1 MNPLRICPVSFYMLV
16 ILNFAASGFGATTAT
31 ITGRV
36 TDPSGAVVPGTKVTA
51 TNVDT
56 NINYAAQTNE
66 VGLYV
71 IPNLPPGRY
80 RVIVQKQ
87 GFETIVKPDVVLHV
101 ADVIGLNFSVQVG
114 SLSQSMTVEGGAP
127 LIQTETTQLGDV
139 IEDRHM
145 TSLPLNGRSYVDLL
159 GLQAGV
165 VPSQLNKSF
174 LATRDR
180 PVSGTLFAGNV
191 SVNGQREASNSFLV
205 NGGDVEEGR
214 NNGTSIIP
222 VLDSIQ
228 EFRLLTNSF
237 DAEYGRFSGAVVNV
251 VTKSGANALHGS
263 LFEFLR
269 NDKLDSR
276 NFFDR
281 NLIDAITGQE
291 IPGSARGALKRNQFG
306 GTAGGAILKNRLFF
320 FGDYQRTR
328 EVTGVTTGVIDV
340 PSAQERNGD
349 FSDVGTTGF
358 SALTGVVRGDNKPGN
373 HTMDEVLTQR
383 LGYPVKSGEPYWVEG
398 CNTQADALAGM
409 CVFPGQVVPQSA
421 WSPVATPTMKFIPE
435 ALATIQGTPF
445 FSTSA
450 FKRTLRDDKFGARI
464 DLNTQRMGNWAFYYH
479 FDDSTLLN
487 PYPAASVPGFPGL
500 SKTRAQQANL
510 SNTRNFGANA
520 VNEARLNFTRDALN
534 GNKPGG
540 GLGKISSFGFAE
552 QGLGIIPVSSAN
564 EGLPILSLQTL
575 GVSMGVPDS
584 EPAQFNNTWHFAD
597 SFSKIKGRHSLKFG
611 GDFRYYQINVRLFS
625 SGNGLFIFDGSET
638 GNDFADFLLG
648 APSYFEQSSIL
659 QLDSRTRYYAVF
671 AQDAFKIRSNLTL
684 NYGVR
689 WEVNQPWYDTQGKI
703 EQFVP
708 GQQSRVF
715 PDAPL
720 GWVFP
725 GDPGIPNTL
734 ARPQYDRFA
743 PRGGIAYSPAF
754 NGGILGKIF
763 GGPGK
768 SSIRAAYGLYYTAVE
783 DFTLFGE
790 IGDAPFGLFYVS
802 PTPVYLEEPYKDRI
816 SGNDPGQ
823 RFPYVFPGVG
833 ATGFWG
839 QFLPIAGSPA
849 YKIDNVMPYA
859 EHYNVNIQRQIGS
872 TAVLTVAYVGS
883 QGHHLLT
890 NLVFNPGNPA
900 RCFEINAI
908 LAQNNPTATPCGPG
922 LEDQIYDLGNGQ
934 FAYGT
939 RPYSV
944 TSGRS
949 LSQGLL
955 DYGDDGWTS
964 TLANSSYNA
973 LQVSLE
979 KRLGALR
986 FLGAYTW
993 SKSLDNSSAYQD
1005 YLNPYDQ
1012 RANRGLSLFDVA
1024 HNFVAS
1030 YTYDL
1035 PLKRLTRATNGVL
1048 VKFLDGW
1055 EVAGITRFSTGVPI
1069 TLANSGDH
1077 SLCGCGFGIPVDRPN
1092 YTGKPLQFFNPRDS
1106 DKHYYF
1112 STGPDYFTREAIGVP
1127 GNAARRFF
1135 HGPGL
1140 NNWDFALSKV
1150 TRVNERI
1157 SMQFRAEFFNLFNHA
1172 QFLNQRFSGGNVA
1185 SGQFGRVSSANPGR
1199 IGQFGLKVNF

>member
-1 MNPLRICPVSFYMLV
+1 MNPFRICPVLFRAFV
-16 ILNFAASGFGATTAT
+16 IISLAASAFGSTTST
-31 ITGRV
+31 LTGRV

-56 NINYAAQTNE
+56 NISSSTQTNE

-71 IPNLPPGRY
+71 IPDLPPGRY
-80 RVIVQKQ
+80 RMILQKQ

-101 ADVIGLNFSVQVG
+101 ADVIGLNFSMQIG
-114 SLSQSMTVEGGAP
+114 SVSQSMTVQGGAP

-139 IEDRHM
+139 IEGHTM
-145 TSLPLNGRSYVDLL
+145 TGLPLNGRSYVDLL

-165 VPSQLNKSF
+165 VPSQLNTGF
-174 LATRDR
+174 IRTTDR

-205 NGGDVEEGR
+205 NGGDVEEGK
-214 NNGTSIIP
+214 NNGTTIIP

-228 EFRLLTNSF
+228 EFRLLTNAF

-251 VTKSGANALHGS
+251 VTKSGTNALHGS
-263 LFEFLR
+263 IFEFLR

-281 NLIDAITGQE
+281 DLVDPVSGQT
-291 IPGSARGALKRNQFG
+291 IPGSARGVLKRNQFG
-306 GTAGGAILKNRLFF
+306 GTAGGPILKNRVFF
-320 FGDYQRTR
+320 FGDYQGTR
-328 EVTGVTTGVIDV
+328 EVVGVTSGVINV

-349 FSDVGTTGF
+349 FSDVAAVGYPE
-358 SALTGVVRGDNKPGN
+358 LTSTVRGDSVPGN

-383 LGYPVKSGEPYWVEG
+383 LGYTVNAGEPYWVSG
-398 CNTQADALAGM
+398 CNTAADAQAGM
-409 CVFPGQVVPQSA
+409 CVFPGQVVPQTA
-421 WSPVATPTMKFIPE
+421 WTPVASPTLNFIPN
-435 ALATIQGTPF
+435 AIGTTQGTPF

-450 FKRTLRDDKFGARI
+450 NKRTVSDDKFGARI
-464 DLNTQRMGNWAFYYH
+464 DLNTQKRGSWKFYYH
-479 FDDSTLLN
+479 FDDSQVLQ
-487 PYPAASVPGFPGL
+487 PYPSANVPGFPGL
-500 SKTRAQQANL
+500 SKSRAQQANL
-510 SNTRNFGANA
+510 SHTLSFGGNA
-520 VNEARLNFTRDALN
+520 VNEARLNFTRTAMNL
-534 GNKPGG
+534 NKPGG
-540 GLGKISSFGFAE
+540 GLGKISSFGFAD
-552 QGLGIIPVSSAN
+552 QGLGIIPVSSAY
-564 EGLPILSLQTL
+564 EGLPVMFLDSL
-575 GVSMGVPDS
+575 GVGVGVPDS
-584 EPAQFNNTWHFAD
+584 VPRQFNNTWHVTEN
-597 SFSKIKGRHSLKFG
+597 FSKILGRHTTKFG
-611 GDFRYYQINVRLFS
+611 ADFRYYQINVRLFS
-625 SGNGLFIFDGSET
+625 SGNGLFDFDGSET

-671 AQDAFKIRSNLTL
+671 AQDTFKIKSNLTL

-734 ARPQYDRFA
+734 AAPQYDRFA
-743 PRGGIAYSPAF
+743 PRVGIAYSPAF
-754 NGGILGKIF
+754 SGGIPGKIF

-768 SSIRAAYGLYYTAVE
+768 TSIRAAYGLYYTAVE
-783 DFTLFGE
+783 DLTLFGE

-802 PTPVYLEEPYKDRI
+802 PTEVYLDQPYKDRI

-823 RFPYVFPGVG
+823 RFPYTFPGVG

-839 QFLPIAGSPA
+839 KFLPLAVSPA
-849 YKIDNVMPYA
+849 YKVDNVMPYT
-859 EHYNVNIQRQIGS
+859 EHYNFNIQRQIGT
-872 TAVLTVAYVGS
+872 TAVLTLAYVGS
-883 QGHHLLT
+883 QGHHLLA
-890 NLVFNPGNPA
+890 NLPFNPGNPA

-908 LAQNNPTATPCGPG
+908 LAQYNPTATPCGPG

-944 TSGRS
+944 TSGS
-949 LSQGLL
+949 YLSQGLL
-955 DYGDDGWTS
+955 DFGDNAWTS
-964 TLANSSYNA
+964 TLANSSYNS

-979 KRLGALR
+979 KRVGALR

-993 SKSLDNSSAYQD
+993 GKSLDNGSGYQD

-1012 RANRGLSLFDVA
+1012 GADRALSTFNVA

-1035 PLKRLTRATNGVL
+1035 PLKRLTRSTRGVL
-1048 VKFLDGW
+1048 ARFLDGW
-1055 EVAGITRFSTGVPI
+1055 EVAGITRFATGVPVR
-1069 TLANSGDH
+1069 LSNSGDR

-1092 YTGKPLQFFNPRDS
+1092 YTGKPLQFLDPRDNA
-1106 DKHYYF
+1106 KNQYF
-1112 STGPDYFTREAIGVP
+1112 STGPGYFTPEDIGV
-1127 GNAARRFF
+1127 GGTAARRFF

-1140 NNWDFALSKV
+1140 NNWDFALSKL
-1150 TRVNERI
+1150 THVNERI
-1157 SMQFRAEFFNLFNHA
+1157 SVEFRTEFFNLFNHA
-1172 QFLNQRFSGGNVA
+1172 QFNMSTSSGNVA
-1185 SGQFGRVSSANPGR
+1185 SSRFGRVSGAQAGR
-1199 IGQFGLKVNF
+1199 IGQFGLKVSF